1 MNVSKFP
8 EYDNH
13 ELISYFNDAKTGLRG
28 FIAIHNT
35 NLGPATGGTRYF
47 PYKSEEEALRDVLK
61 LSRSMTYKCALAN
74 VPYGGG
80 KAVIIA
86 NPKIK
91 KSEKFLKAY
100 ADRINLFNGKF
111 TTGEDVGIDV
121 KDIDFLSSKSKF
133 IFGRS
138 NVAGDLGP
146 WAALGV
152 FYSIKASLEF
162 IFKSSD
168 FEDRTFAIK
177 GLGKVGYDLLNLIY
191 ESGGRK
197 IFVADINTSTLKK
210 AQSKFPEIKI
220 VSPLS
225 IHKQKVDVYAP
236 CAMGGD
242 FNQKN
247 IKDLKCRI
255 ICGGANNQ
263 LETSEIGFSLHK
275 LGITYIPD
283 YLANAGGMINVLA
296 EHNKSG
302 YKISWVKNKCKEI
315 ENTTRKILLQAAKNN
330 KPPILVADLI
340 AESRFSKF
348 NSESIKYLV

>member
-47 PYKSEEEALRDVLK
+47 PYKSEEEALRDVLR

-121 KDIDFLSSKSKF
+121 EDIDFLSSKSKF

-168 FEDRTFAIK
+168 FKNKTFAIK

-191 ESGGRK
+191 ESGARH
-197 IFVADINTSTLKK
+197 IFVADINASTLKK
-210 AQSKFPEIKI
+210 AKNKFPEIKI
-220 VSPLS
+220 VSPSS
-225 IHKQKVDVYAP
+225 IHQQKVDIYAP

-247 IKDLKCRI
+247 IKDLRCKI

-263 LETSEIGFSLHK
+263 LENNEVGSGIHK
-275 LGITYIPD
+275 LGITYVPD

-302 YKISWVKNKCKEI
+302 YKISWVKKKCKEI
-315 ENTTRKILLQAAKNN
+315 EATTREILSRAVRSG
-330 KPPILVADLI
+330 KPPLLVADLI
-340 AESRFSKF
+340 AENRFNKS
-348 NSESIKYLV
+348 NLESAKYLV